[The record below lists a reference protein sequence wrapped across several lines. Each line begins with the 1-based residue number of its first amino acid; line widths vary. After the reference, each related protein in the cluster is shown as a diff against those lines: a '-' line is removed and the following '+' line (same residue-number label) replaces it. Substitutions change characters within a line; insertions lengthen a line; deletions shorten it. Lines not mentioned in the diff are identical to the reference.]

1 MNLYHLFKSIAFQI
15 DPETAHN
22 QSMALLS
29 RFPESLATFLGVHEK
44 LLENPSGLDLS
55 VKLNDGN
62 VWSFPVGLA
71 AGLDKNAEAI
81 SFFSTIP
88 FGAIEVGT
96 VTPKPQEGNPKPR
109 MFRLKEEESLLNRM
123 GFNNEGMDKVFK
135 NLENAD
141 RHGKVV
147 GVNLGKNKT
156 TSQEGACEDY
166 RILFKK
172 FAKVASYLVINV
184 SSPNTPGLRDL
195 QNISSLKEIFEA
207 LKDLRLEN
215 SVPLYLK
222 ISPDLALEDLPA
234 IVDLATEY
242 KLSGIIA
249 TNTTIRKDLGQ
260 GGISG
265 RLLQEKGRLVREKV
279 LEALGQN
286 SELDLIGV
294 GGITSF
300 DDLIDFWRAG
310 GKVCQIYTAFIYQGP
325 GLLLDWRQRMMALM
339 KEGQVKNIQELRS
352 LIQKDSAFGKGQRS
366 P

>member
-1 MNLYHLFKSIAFQI
+1 MNLYNLFKSVAFQI

-44 LLENPSGLDLS
+44 LLENDSSLDLS
-55 VKLNDGN
+55 VSLNDGN
-62 VWSFPVGLA
+62 TWSFPVGLA

-81 SFFSTIP
+81 NFFSTIP

-96 VTPKPQEGNPKPR
+96 VTPRPQEGNPKPR

-123 GFNNEGMDKVFK
+123 GFNNEGMDQVFLHLK
-135 NLENAD
+135 KAD

-156 TSQEGACEDY
+156 TPQDSAAEDY
-166 RILFKK
+166 RVLFNK
-172 FAKVASYLVINV
+172 FAPVASYLVINV

-195 QNISSLKEIFEA
+195 QSISSLKEIFEA
-207 LKDLRLEN
+207 LQDLRREY

-234 IVDLATEY
+234 IVELAQEF
-242 KLSGIIA
+242 KLSGLIA
-249 TNTTIRKDLGQ
+249 TNTTIRKDLGV

-279 LEALGQN
+279 LEALGPD
-286 SELDLIGV
+286 SELELIGV
-294 GGITSF
+294 GGITTF
-300 DDLIDFWRAG
+300 NDLLDFWRAG

-325 GLLLDWRQRMMALM
+325 GLLLDWRQQMIDLM
-339 KEGQVKNIQELRS
+339 NKGQVKNFEELRTF
-352 LIQKDSAFGKGQRS
+352 IQKDSPLAQRS
-366 P
+366 